1 MKNQNALSFKTFGFF
16 KCLGFK
22 LGMLAALGG
31 LFVFPAAYAQ
41 ENAIQNITAS
51 QAGAAV
57 TLRIELKTAL
67 TDVPASFAVTNPA
80 RIALDFPATANAMGR
95 SAIDFSQGDLRS
107 VNVVQASGRSRV
119 VLNLNKTQ
127 PYSVSKEGNAIL
139 VTLSETAASTGAQ
152 ASANQQTSSSTAGSK
167 TSAAARALRD
177 IDFRRGAE
185 GEGRVIIDLN
195 DPQTP
200 IDIRQQGQTVV
211 VDFGKTRLP
220 ENLRRKLDVA
230 DFGTPVN
237 KISAFT
243 SGENARI
250 VIEPRGLWEHSAYQ
264 TDHQLVV
271 DVRPIKEDPNKL
283 TQGSRPGYKGER
295 LSLNF
300 QNVDV
305 RSLLQVI
312 ADFTNLNII
321 TSDTVAGNITLRLK
335 DVPWDQALDIILQ
348 TKGLD
353 MRKNGNVILV
363 APREELVTKEKLE
376 LEQKA
381 QIADL
386 EPIKSEVFQINY
398 QRAEELRKLLTQ
410 NSGGGGGGA
419 TGSASSAGRLLSK
432 RGSVAAD
439 ARTNQLFISDTPSKL
454 EEIRKFIARV
464 DISVRQV
471 MIEARIVEAD
481 DKFGRNLGVKLGF
494 NDQRSTIYRDIPD
507 PSDPTKTLRVPVY
520 GAGNQIGSTNTYG
533 TVSGNLQGIQD
544 LSSQNGAAAGGT
556 GSSVIGLG
564 RPSVSNTNFINLPAA
579 ALAGVAGSPASL
591 AVSLF
596 GASLTRFVNLEL
608 SALEADRKGK
618 IVSSPRVVTADQVK
632 AVIEQ
637 GTEYPY
643 QQATSSGATSVSF
656 RKAVLKLE
664 VIPQITPDG
673 NIILDVEVNKDSRG
687 ENTGNGPAIDTK
699 RVKNVVLIENGG
711 TVVIGGIYTQ
721 EERNQVAKVPL
732 LGDIPYL
739 GALFRNTERVND
751 KTELLIFITPKI
763 LNDRLSAR

>member
-1 MKNQNALSFKTFGFF
+1 MKNQNSLSFKTFGFF
-16 KCLGFK
+16 KRLGLKISMF
-22 LGMLAALGG
+22 AALAS
-31 LFVFPAAYAQ
+31 LLALPTAYAQ

-67 TDVPASFAVTNPA
+67 SDVPASFAVTNPA
-80 RIALDFPATANAMGR
+80 RIALDFPGTANAMGR
-95 SAIDFSQGDLRS
+95 SAIDFLQGDLRS

-139 VTLSETAASTGAQ
+139 VTLSDTVATPGAQ
-152 ASANQQTSSSTAGSK
+152 ASANQQSSSSTLGSK
-167 TSAAARALRD
+167 ASVAARALRD

-211 VDFGKTRLP
+211 LDFGKTRLP

-410 NSGGGGGGA
+410 DSGGGGGGA
-419 TGSASSAGRLLSK
+419 AGAASSAGRLLSK

-520 GAGNQIGSTNTYG
+520 GAGNQVGSTNTYG

>member
-1 MKNQNALSFKTFGFF
+1 MKNQNSLSFKTFGFF
-16 KCLGFK
+16 KRLGLKISMF
-22 LGMLAALGG
+22 AALAS
-31 LFVFPAAYAQ
+31 LLALPTAYAQ

-67 TDVPASFAVTNPA
+67 SDVPASFAVTNPA
-80 RIALDFPATANAMGR
+80 RIALDFPGTANAMGR
-95 SAIDFSQGDLRS
+95 SAIDFLQGDLRS

-139 VTLSETAASTGAQ
+139 VTLSDTAPTPGAQ
-152 ASANQQTSSSTAGSK
+152 ASANQQSSSSTPGSK
-167 TSAAARALRD
+167 ASVAARALRD

-211 VDFGKTRLP
+211 LDFGKTRLP

-348 TKGLD
+348 SKGLD

-410 NSGGGGGGA
+410 DSGGGGGGA
-419 TGSASSAGRLLSK
+419 AGAASSAGRLLSK

-520 GAGNQIGSTNTYG
+520 GAGNQVGSTNTYG

>member
-1 MKNQNALSFKTFGFF
+1 MKNQNPLTIKTFSFL
-16 KCLGFK
+16 KRWGFK
-22 LGMLAALGG
+22 LGMIAALGG
-31 LFVFPAAYAQ
+31 LSGLPIAYAQ
-41 ENAIQNITAS
+41 DNSIQNITAS
-51 QAGAAV
+51 QAGAVV
-57 TLRIELKTAL
+57 TLRIELKAGL
-67 TDVPASFAVTNPA
+67 ADVPTNFAVTNPP
-80 RIALDFPATANAMGR
+80 RIALDFPGTANGMGR
-95 SAIDFSQGDLRS
+95 SALDFLQGDLRS

-127 PYSVSKEGNAIL
+127 PYSVAKEGNAIL
-139 VTLSETAASTGAQ
+139 VTLSESTVGTVAP
-152 ASANQQTSSSTAGSK
+152 ASAAQQTPTTVVGSK
-167 TSAAARALRD
+167 TPAAGRTLRD
-177 IDFRRGAE
+177 IDFRRGTD
-185 GEGRVIIDLN
+185 GEGRIIIDLN

-211 VDFGKTRLP
+211 VDFSKTRLP
-220 ENLRRKLDVA
+220 ENLRRKLDVV

-237 KISAFT
+237 KISAFAN
-243 SGENARI
+243 GENARV

-264 TDHQLVV
+264 TDHQLVI

-300 QNVDV
+300 QNVEV

-321 TSDTVAGNITLRLK
+321 TSDTVTGNITLRLK

-353 MRKNGNVILV
+353 MRKNGNVILIG
-363 APREELVTKEKLE
+363 PREELVTKEKLE

-410 NSGGGGGGA
+410 DSGGGGGAGGA
-419 TGSASSAGRLLSK
+419 SASAGRLLSK

-439 ARTNQLFISDTPSKL
+439 TRTNQLFISDTPTKL

-494 NDQRSTIYRDIPD
+494 NDQRSTIFRDIPD

-520 GAGNQIGSTNTYG
+520 GAGNQIGSTNVYN
-533 TVSGNLQGIQD
+533 TVAGSLQGIQD
-544 LSSQNGAAAGGT
+544 LSSQNGAASSGT
-556 GSSVIGLG
+556 GSTVLGLG
-564 RPSVSNTNFINLPAA
+564 RSSVSNTNFINLPAA

-643 QQATSSGATSVSF
+643 QQATSSGATSISF

-721 EERNQVAKVPL
+721 EERNQVAKVPF

-763 LNDRLSAR
+763 LSDRLSAR